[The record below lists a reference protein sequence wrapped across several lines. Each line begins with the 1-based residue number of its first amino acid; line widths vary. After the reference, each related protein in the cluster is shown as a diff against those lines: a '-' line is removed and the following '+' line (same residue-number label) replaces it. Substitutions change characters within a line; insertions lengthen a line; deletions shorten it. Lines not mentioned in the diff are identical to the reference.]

1 MATPL
6 AASSLP
12 SLLSFSTFCF
22 PSWPPPSP
30 SASRFPLTAAAPLL
44 FVRLCGTAYSTPS
57 HHVRARYRVPPA
69 SRSEWHAGADRLEVH
84 GFERRPSANG
94 AKVTP
99 ATEGCDDCDRESC
112 RENLLSSGEEA
123 AQDDGVQG
131 VRIGI
136 KARGCNGLSYT
147 MDYATEKKKLDEEVN
162 QHGVRVFVE
171 SSAVM
176 HIVGTTMDFVEDDLT
191 SEFVFHNPNAEDS
204 AAAASRLQQA
214 IGKSLTRASI
224 SLIWVKRYYAHPP
237 RRVMGARA
245 VSSDLCCQS
254 VLSSCI
260 A

>member
-1 MATPL
+1 MFARAIASRPPVGPSGML
-6 AASSLP
+6 AQTVSRSMASSAGRVRMAPRLRR
-12 SLLSFSTFCF
+12 
-22 PSWPPPSP
+22 PPKDVM
-30 SASRFPLTAAAPLL
+30 TVTEKAAARISYLL
-44 FVRLCGTAYSTPS
+44 
-57 HHVRARYRVPPA
+57 
-69 SRSEWHAGADRLEVH
+69 
-84 GFERRPSANG
+84 ERRRS
-94 AKVTP
+94 
-99 ATEGCDDCDRESC
+99 
-112 RENLLSSGEEA
+112 
-123 AQDDGVQG
+123 QDDGVQG

-176 HIVGTTMDFVEDDLT
+176 HIVGTTMDFVEVRHACVVLPRALALLPYIDRGALAHVCRT
-191 SEFVFHNPNAEDS
+191 ILLRSS
-204 AAAASRLQQA
+204 YSTTRTRKTRAAAASRLQQA